1 MARKRSAEDFS
12 EEELRHLL
20 LEKRRTARRDYF
32 QRTGQMTG
40 AESGPAAAWS
50 QEDEADELEPGPRVT
65 QRRRKRRQA
74 LDTFLFLVEIAAIL
88 GLLVVFLNGYTV
100 LRDLNREMA
109 AALVQ
114 SRYPAPPGSVV
125 LPSGHTPPG
134 ASGETQPNEAEVPE
148 QLRQVYQSLENQP
161 APTGSPGQAIRIR
174 IPAIDVDAPVVQGDS
189 WEQLKKGVAQH
200 AGALSPGQPG
210 NIVLSAHNDVFG
222 EIFRDLDRLK
232 VGDEF
237 TLYTNDQQ
245 FVYTITGTRI
255 VSPTE
260 VEVMQATE
268 QSTATL
274 ISCYPY
280 LIDNKRIVVKAE
292 LKNNS

>member
-1 MARKRSAEDFS
+1 M
-12 EEELRHLL
+12 
-20 LEKRRTARRDYF
+20 
-32 QRTGQMTG
+32 
-40 AESGPAAAWS
+40 
-50 QEDEADELEPGPRVT
+50 
-65 QRRRKRRQA
+65 
-74 LDTFLFLVEIAAIL
+74 DTFLLLVEIAAVL
-88 GLLVVFLNGYTV
+88 GLLVVFLNGYTI

-114 SRYPAPPGSVV
+114 STLTPAPPGSVV

-148 QLRQVYQSLENQP
+148 QLRQAYQSLENQP
-161 APTGSPGQAIRIR
+161 APTGSPGHAIRIR

-232 VGDEF
+232 AGDEF

-245 FVYTITGTRI
+245 FVYTVTGTRI
-255 VSPTE
+255 VSPTD

-268 QSTATL
+268 QATATL

-280 LIDNKRIVVKAE
+280 LIDNKRIVVKGQ